1 MGGVALLA
9 RALGHRVTGSD
20 TQVYPPMSTQLAEA
34 GIQLQEGYLAAHLD
48 PTPDQ
53 VVVGNA
59 LSRDNEAV
67 EYLLDQYLV
76 AAERIGL
83 GALIALN
90 KMDLLEPD
98 GQVQFSETGRWLQKV
113 CPGVGAVAVGG
124 QFIIPEGGA
133 VDVEAL
139 AEEALASVSI
149 PGPAIRTSPE
159 LDRIYVRVPTW
170 LWVDGSWWHGYQATA
185 SAGRVTATVT
195 ATPRSSSWTLGDGST
210 VRCDGPGI
218 AWNPG
223 LPEDVTSCAHT
234 YTTSSAGRPGDKF
247 SLSAAVQLDV
257 SWTSNIGQGG
267 TLPAISR
274 TSTQPIVVGEI
285 QAVGTSG

>member
-1 MGGVALLA
+1 MRARVVVLSIIVACGLLISLPAGAETRPPDGDAYVDEDGNPTVTVGDGTPGGP
-9 RALGHRVTGSD
+9 GGGGPGGSD
-20 TQVYPPMSTQLAEA
+20 PCVWEVIVEDDFAVHVYDA
-34 GIQLQEGYLAAHLD
+34 
-48 PTPDQ
+48 
-53 VVVGNA
+53 
-59 LSRDNEAV
+59 
-67 EYLLDQYLV
+67 
-76 AAERIGL
+76 
-83 GALIALN
+83 
-90 KMDLLEPD
+90 D

-170 LWVDGSWWHGYQATA
+170 LWVEGTWWHGYQATA

-218 AWNPG
+218 AWHPG
-223 LPEDVTSCAHT
+223 LPEDATSCAHT
-234 YTTSSAGRPGDKF
+234 YTTSSAGRPGDTF

>member
-1 MGGVALLA
+1 MRARVVVLSIIVACGLLISLPAGAETRPPDGDAYVDEDGNPTVTVGDGTPGGP
-9 RALGHRVTGSD
+9 GGGGPGGSD
-20 TQVYPPMSTQLAEA
+20 PCVWE
-34 GIQLQEGYLAAHLD
+34 
-48 PTPDQ
+48 
-53 VVVGNA
+53 VVVE
-59 LSRDNEAV
+59 DDFAV
-67 EYLLDQYLV
+67 HVYD
-76 AAERIGL
+76 A
-83 GALIALN
+83 
-90 KMDLLEPD
+90 D

-124 QFIIPEGGA
+124 LFIIPEGGA

-149 PGPAIRTSPE
+149 PGPAIRTSPDI
-159 LDRIYVRVPTW
+159 DRIYVRVPTW
-170 LWVDGSWWHGYQATA
+170 LWVDGTWWHGYQATA

-218 AWNPG
+218 AWHPG
-223 LPEDVTSCAHT
+223 LPEDATSCAHT
-234 YTTSSAGRPGDKF
+234 YTTSSAGRPGDTF

>member
-1 MGGVALLA
+1 MRARVVVLSIIVACGLLISRPAGAETRPPDGDAYVDEDGNPTVTVGDGTPGGP
-9 RALGHRVTGSD
+9 GGGGPGGSD
-20 TQVYPPMSTQLAEA
+20 PCVWDVIVEDDFAVHVYDA
-34 GIQLQEGYLAAHLD
+34 
-48 PTPDQ
+48 
-53 VVVGNA
+53 
-59 LSRDNEAV
+59 
-67 EYLLDQYLV
+67 
-76 AAERIGL
+76 
-83 GALIALN
+83 
-90 KMDLLEPD
+90 D

-124 QFIIPEGGA
+124 LFIIPEGGA

-149 PGPAIRTSPE
+149 PGPAIRTSPDI
-159 LDRIYVRVPTW
+159 DRIYVRVPTW
-170 LWVDGSWWHGYQATA
+170 LWVDGTWWHGYQATA
-185 SAGRVTATVT
+185 SAGRVSATVT

-218 AWNPG
+218 AWHLG
-223 LPEDVTSCAHT
+223 LPEDATSCAHT
-234 YTTSSAGRPGDKF
+234 YTTSSAGRPGDTF

>member
-1 MGGVALLA
+1 MRARVVVLSIIVACGLLISLPAGAETRPPDGDAYVDEDGNPTVTVGDGTPGGP
-9 RALGHRVTGSD
+9 GGGGPGGSD
-20 TQVYPPMSTQLAEA
+20 PCVWEVIVEDDFAVHVYDA
-34 GIQLQEGYLAAHLD
+34 
-48 PTPDQ
+48 
-53 VVVGNA
+53 
-59 LSRDNEAV
+59 
-67 EYLLDQYLV
+67 
-76 AAERIGL
+76 
-83 GALIALN
+83 
-90 KMDLLEPD
+90 D

-218 AWNPG
+218 AWHPG

-234 YTTSSAGRPGDKF
+234 YTTSSAGRPGDTF

>member
-1 MGGVALLA
+1 MRARVVVLSIIVACGLLISLPAGAETRPPDGDAYVDEDGNPTVTVGDGTPGGP
-9 RALGHRVTGSD
+9 GGGGPGGSD
-20 TQVYPPMSTQLAEA
+20 PCVWEVIVEDDFAVHVYDA
-34 GIQLQEGYLAAHLD
+34 
-48 PTPDQ
+48 
-53 VVVGNA
+53 
-59 LSRDNEAV
+59 
-67 EYLLDQYLV
+67 
-76 AAERIGL
+76 
-83 GALIALN
+83 
-90 KMDLLEPD
+90 D

-170 LWVDGSWWHGYQATA
+170 LWVDGTWWHGYQATA

-218 AWNPG
+218 AWHPG
-223 LPEDVTSCAHT
+223 LPEDATSCAHT
-234 YTTSSAGRPGDKF
+234 YTTSSAGRPGDTF